1 MKKILCLAVA
11 LWFFGATSQ
20 LSAQDVQSVMNR
32 YEERSGFN
40 RVDPGKTAVM
50 SRLSVNAMGM
60 QIPCTVITAPQGRV
74 RVEMTA
80 NGQTILMIVNGQQ
93 GWMSVPG
100 MGVQTIPQEQLPQM
114 IDQYDVIS
122 GLKWNSEDYDLELLD
137 PVQQG
142 GIEYQVVRAVPKAED
157 DPTEQMDIYFDTLT
171 GMPAFAEAQVEVN
184 GQKMA
189 VKTLLQDYKTSA
201 GMKYPSQIKTEVGGN
216 TVSSVSI
223 DTLAVDYPVNDAMF
237 ARPQ

>member
-1 MKKILCLAVA
+1 MLFRSDAKIGRTYTVKSVRLPFQLERRLEA
-11 LWFFGATSQ
+11 L
-20 LSAQDVQSVMNR
+20 
-32 YEERSGFN
+32 
-40 RVDPGKTAVM
+40 
-50 SRLSVNAMGM
+50 GM
-60 QIPCTVITAPQGRV
+60 TR
-74 RVEMTA
+74 
-80 NGQTILMIVNGQQ
+80 
-93 GWMSVPG
+93 PG